1 MTNAFP
7 LSIDEI
13 CQYLGINRDVF
24 YQWIDI
30 KQPQAYY
37 PDVLQKLKMTDVNN

>member
-24 YQWIDI
+24 YQWINI
-30 KQPQAYY
+30 KQAQAYSL
-37 PDVLQKLKMTDVNN
+37 DVLQKSKKADSDN

>member
-1 MTNAFP
+1 MVNASP

-13 CQYLGINRDVF
+13 CQYLGINRNVF

-30 KQPQAYY
+30 KQPQAFCL
-37 PDVLQKLKMTDVNN
+37 DVLQKLKQADSDN

>member
-1 MTNAFP
+1 MVNASP

-24 YQWIDI
+24 YKWLDR

-37 PDVLQKLKMTDVNN
+37 LDVLQKLKQADSDN

>member
-13 CQYLGINRDVF
+13 CQYLGINRDIF
-24 YQWIDI
+24 YQWIDT
-30 KQPQAYY
+30 KQSQTYY
-37 PDVLQKLKMTDVNN
+37 PDVLQKLKKADVDN